1 MPTYMYKAV
10 NKSGL
15 VVRNRVESSSRQGLI
30 KMLKNNHSM
39 PIEIQQISYISK
51 RTPKKQKKNVT
62 NIQEIMKKPRVPA
75 CNFGRGKYYKIAEYA

>member
-30 KMLKNNHSM
+30 KNV
-39 PIEIQQISYISK
+39 
-51 RTPKKQKKNVT
+51 KKQSFDANRNPT
-62 NIQEIMKKPRVPA
+62 NFLYI
-75 CNFGRGKYYKIAEYA
+75 